1 MRIFFVGV
9 IVGAIITAVV
19 AASLYFNLMQK
30 KAREAESKV
39 TLLENEIKNKEKE
52 AKDSLEKVIA
62 ERDNLRREVEDL
74 KAENSHLEEE
84 AKKRAEQLAELKRV
98 LDDIKKKTASEPE
111 NAPVDEKT
119 AEEQKRMGEL
129 QKRIKEIMEKS
140 LVIGNELPDSVV
152 KDLDLSE
159 TQRLAVNDAL
169 KDEASRMSGAL
180 KEFIKNNSKI
190 APDEVDKM
198 DFAKLVI
205 NAVTA
210 IMDDV
215 SKLQK
220 IGEDKELAQKAMEG
234 KFDLIEYLGK
244 NSPTVKLGYALYK
257 ERRKTIDE
265 ISRHL
270 TSEQTKKI
278 NETYLRDDIYTFPP
292 HMPLSFYGTDFSKL
306 EE

>member
-19 AASLYFNLMQK
+19 VASLYFNLMQK

-52 AKDSLEKVIA
+52 AKDSLGKVIA

-129 QKRIKEIMEKS
+129 QKRIMEIMEKS
-140 LVIGNELPDSVV
+140 LVIGNELSDSVV

-198 DFAKLVI
+198 DFAKLVM